1 MVQNL
6 LDMYADFERHVERV
20 PTGMIDDPIMGG
32 IPKGSVVLLIG
43 DPKSGKTTFISQFI
57 HTQLTMGYSTICIL
71 VDISKY
77 EFVSMLLTSDGSLYH
92 TLRRISLYSMLIV
105 KD

>member
-1 MVQNL
+1 
-6 LDMYADFERHVERV
+6 MYADFERHVERV
-20 PTGMIDDPIMGG
+20 PTGVIDDLIMGG

-77 EFVSMLLTSDGSLYH
+77 EF
-92 TLRRISLYSMLIV
+92 ISNALDFGWEFMPYLEENFFVLDAYSQR
-105 KD
+105 